1 MQRAIL
7 NEYRPMNTIRTMN
20 FILYLIE
27 HIDPGILFEQNF
39 NDLRLSV
46 VAGEQE
52 RRPAVL

>member
-1 MQRAIL
+1 
-7 NEYRPMNTIRTMN
+7 MNTIRTMN

-39 NDLRLSV
+39 NDLRLPV

-52 RRPAVL
+52 RCPAVL